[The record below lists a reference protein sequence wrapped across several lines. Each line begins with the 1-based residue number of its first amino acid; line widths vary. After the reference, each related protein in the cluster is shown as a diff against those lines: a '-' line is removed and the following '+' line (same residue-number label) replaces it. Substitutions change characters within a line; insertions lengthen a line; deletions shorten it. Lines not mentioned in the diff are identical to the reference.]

1 MNQDQ
6 IALELPHRTSLTGDD
21 FIISAS
27 NREAVAMI
35 DRWPDWPHNVLAL
48 VGPKSSGKTHLANL
62 WREKSMAIM
71 LDGPALSPDKIR
83 LLGGEA
89 LVLEQAEQVLDQN
102 LLFHLL
108 NWTRE
113 KNLSLLITANRAP
126 ARWDVSLA
134 DLSSRLKAVP
144 VVELGQ
150 PDDALLTALLAK
162 QFADRQLRVKG
173 AVIDY
178 LLTRMERSCSAASE
192 VAAALD
198 SASLEQSRPI
208 TVPLARKVLEQL
220 SF

>member
-21 FIISAS
+21 FIVSTS
-27 NREAVAMI
+27 NREAVGMI

-48 VGPKSSGKTHLANL
+48 VGPESSGKTHLGNL
-62 WREKSMAIM
+62 WREKSKAAM
-71 LDGPALSPDKIR
+71 LDGPALSPEDIR
-83 LLGGEA
+83 LLGDQPLLLEEA
-89 LVLEQAEQVLDQN
+89 EKVADQDF
-102 LLFHLL
+102 LFHLL

-113 KNLSLLITANRAP
+113 NDLSLLITTDRPP
-126 ARWDVSLA
+126 ARWNVSLP
-134 DLSSRLKAVP
+134 DLSSRLKALP
-144 VVELGQ
+144 VVELGR
-150 PDDALLTALLAK
+150 PDDALLAALLAK

-192 VAAALD
+192 IAAALD
-198 SASLEQSRPI
+198 STSLEQGRPI

>member
-6 IALELPHRTSLTGDD
+6 IALELPHRTSLTGVD
-21 FIISAS
+21 FIVSAS
-27 NREAVAMI
+27 NREAVKMV

-48 VGPKSSGKTHLANL
+48 VGPPSSGKTHLATL
-62 WREKSMAIM
+62 WQQKSNAVM
-71 LDGPALSPDKIR
+71 LEGPALSPDKIR
-83 LLGGEA
+83 LLGDEA
-89 LVLEQAEQVLDQN
+89 LVLEQADQVQDQEF
-102 LLFHLL
+102 LFHLL

-113 KNLSLLITANRAP
+113 KSVSLLITAARPP

-150 PDDALLTALLAK
+150 PDDALLAALLAK

-178 LLTRMERSCSAASE
+178 LLPRMERSCAAASE
-192 VAAALD
+192 IAAVLD
-198 SASLEQSRPI
+198 SASLEQGRAI